1 MDEQHIQSHADK
13 TRRGQEGRVLNRC
26 VPGGRCFGYKNVPVE
41 DPNRKGDYGRPY
53 VIEVRGEIVEEE
65 AAVVREIFGMYA
77 SGHSFDKIAQY
88 LRAKQVPPPL
98 PPRRNS
104 IRAWSTDGIS
114 AMLLNEKYIGLHIW
128 KRTTTVRDEMG
139 RIATRA
145 TPEGD
150 WIKCQ
155 VPEWRIVSD
164 ELWDKVQEQR
174 ALLQSPISRP
184 DGRILSSHMG
194 SATTGRPT

>member
-1 MDEQHIQSHADK
+1 
-13 TRRGQEGRVLNRC
+13 
-26 VPGGRCFGYKNVPVE
+26 
-41 DPNRKGDYGRPY
+41 